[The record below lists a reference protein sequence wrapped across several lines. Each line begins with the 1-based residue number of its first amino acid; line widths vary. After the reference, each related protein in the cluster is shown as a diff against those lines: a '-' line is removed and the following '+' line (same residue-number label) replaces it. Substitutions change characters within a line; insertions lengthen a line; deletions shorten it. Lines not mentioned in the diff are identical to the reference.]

1 MEILKVND
9 RMGSNLCI
17 GISSKNDSYE
27 IVALEHGKATAVMK
41 FPATRMGIEA
51 IKSFLSSYGNHIR
64 VAVAGV
70 AAISLAMALG
80 NAPKRE
86 TFIVSPSIANQATAL
101 AHYAEHM
108 V

>member
-1 MEILKVND
+1 MKAKI
-9 RMGSNLCI
+9 GSDLCI
-17 GISSKNDSYE
+17 GIASTNDSYE
-27 IVALEHGKATAVMK
+27 IVAVEHGKTSAVMK
-41 FPATRMGIEA
+41 FPASGIGVEA
-51 IKSFLSSYGNHIR
+51 IKGFLSNYGNHIR

-86 TFIVSPSIANQATAL
+86 TFIVSPSIADHATAL

>member
-1 MEILKVND
+1 MID
-9 RMGSNLCI
+9 RMGTNLCV
-17 GISSKNDSYE
+17 GIASKNDRYE
-27 IVALEHGKATAVMK
+27 IVALEHGKASAVMR

-86 TFIVSPSIANQATAL
+86 TYIVSPSIADQATAL
-101 AHYAEHM
+101 AHYAEHRL
-108 V
+108 

>member
-1 MEILKVND
+1 MENLKVKD
-9 RMGSNLCI
+9 RMGSDLCI
-17 GISSKNDSYE
+17 GIASKNDSYE
-27 IVALEHGKATAVMK
+27 IVALEHGKTSAVMK
-41 FPATRMGIEA
+41 FPASRMGIEA

-70 AAISLAMALG
+70 AASSLAMALG

>member
-1 MEILKVND
+1 MRAMADPKLFV
-9 RMGSNLCI
+9 
-17 GISSKNDSYE
+17 GIASKNDTLE
-27 IVALEHGKATAVMK
+27 IVALEHGHAAAVMK
-41 FPATRMGIEA
+41 FPAGKSGIEA
-51 IKSFLSSYGNHIR
+51 VKGFLSHYGTHIR

-86 TFIVSPSIANQATAL
+86 TVIVSSSIASQAASL

>member
-1 MEILKVND
+1 MRAKTGPKLF
-9 RMGSNLCI
+9 I
-17 GISSKNDSYE
+17 GIASKNDTLE
-27 IVALEHGKATAVMK
+27 IVTLEHGHEAAVMK
-41 FPATRMGIEA
+41 FPAGKTGIEA
-51 IKSFLSSYGNHIR
+51 VKGVLAHYGTHIR

-80 NAPKRE
+80 NTPKRE
-86 TFIVSPSIANQATAL
+86 TVIVSPSIASQAASL

>member
-1 MEILKVND
+1 VKEE
-9 RMGSNLCI
+9 MGSDLCI
-17 GISSKNDSYE
+17 GIASKNDSYE
-27 IVALEHGKATAVMK
+27 IVALEHGKASAVMK
-41 FPATRMGIEA
+41 FPASRIGIEA
-51 IKSFLSSYGNHIR
+51 IKGFLSGYGNRIR

-80 NAPKRE
+80 NTPKRE
-86 TFIVSPSIANQATAL
+86 TYIVSPSIANQASAL